1 MLVVSCV
8 ASTRAICCG
17 APRAA
22 KACAAPAPNRMQTW
36 PRLIMKAKD
45 GHEQA
50 MACAAPNPDLRRLER
65 PRASARQY
73 YFVDPYDLIRF
84 VKLVKRMASTSTPTS
99 AATSTRN
106 GTWVQGTA
114 IQNLS
119 NRRIEWIAPQSAP
132 LDHPL
137 PAVAL

>member
-1 MLVVSCV
+1 
-8 ASTRAICCG
+8 
-17 APRAA
+17 
-22 KACAAPAPNRMQTW
+22 
-36 PRLIMKAKD
+36 MKAKD

-99 AATSTRN
+99 APTCGMELGYS
-106 GTWVQGTA
+106 V
-114 IQNLS
+114 
-119 NRRIEWIAPQSAP
+119 RRCIAVLLLCHSAKVF
-132 LDHPL
+132 DGL
-137 PAVAL
+137 PVLESQ

>member
-1 MLVVSCV
+1 
-8 ASTRAICCG
+8 
-17 APRAA
+17 
-22 KACAAPAPNRMQTW
+22 MQTW

-84 VKLVKRMASTSTPTS
+84 VKLVKQDGLYVHPHIGPYVHTEWNLDTGYGDALQSCCY
-99 AATSTRN
+99 
-106 GTWVQGTA
+106 A
-114 IQNLS
+114 ILLRCS
-119 NRRIEWIAPQSAP
+119 MDC
-132 LDHPL
+132 LY
-137 PAVAL
+137 

>member
-1 MLVVSCV
+1 MLVVSYV

-22 KACAAPAPNRMQTW
+22 MACAAPAPNRMQTW

-99 AATSTRN
+99 APTC
-106 GTWVQGTA
+106 TA
-114 IQNLS
+114 IQNLG
-119 NRRIEWIAPQSAP
+119 NCRIEWIAPQSAP